1 MNAYVRPVITALVR
15 FALLAA
21 VLFFS
26 ACSPYIG
33 YGVVTWSIQDHNL
46 HAGDVVPVYIQS
58 NIGGVYVIGTGP
70 ERENR
75 IEVPLWQIDLH
86 KSRSRARKAA
96 AKLEEYR
103 YTYASV
109 KIDGLPVRARP
120 ENTARQVYRLR
131 QGEII
136 RILDKG
142 EGAPVIAGNAP
153 LEGDWFEVLT
163 NDGTTGWCFSYNLT
177 LYDERDE
184 APVEELV
191 EDDGADPY
199 RGYLVN
205 QVWYPDHYR
214 VMLAENR
221 VDIDRVH
228 PLWGFFPGEESLVA
242 RIATAGG
249 VATFEHTGIT
259 KTGDRMY
266 RFEGTSLTAEVR
278 RRDALVVQYTD
289 DRGMPQVFYFTTLN
303 KTPEDIIKDEQDRRQ
318 EIFDSIRE
326 TGPVFSSGSYGVLQF
341 LEGNRF
347 LWSGYQL
354 LTPSV
359 IPSGAG
365 GGGVAELRC
374 FLSESLA
381 SRYTGVLTFRFEA
394 TGTRV
399 NFLYELTS
407 DGLKLEQVDNG
418 NIKDAVVVSR
428 DLNPTVLFFTP
439 EEPEA
444 DGGQ

>member
-1 MNAYVRPVITALVR
+1 MNVHVRHFFTVLSR
-15 FALLAA
+15 FALLSA

-33 YGVVTWSIQDHNL
+33 YGVVTWSIPERDL

-58 NIGGVYVIGTGP
+58 NIDGVYVIGTGP
-70 ERENR
+70 EREDR
-75 IEVPLWQIDLH
+75 IEVPLWQISLY

-96 AKLEEYR
+96 GELEEYR
-103 YTYASV
+103 YTYATV
-109 KIDGLPVRARP
+109 KTDGLPVRAHP

-131 QGEII
+131 KGEII
-136 RILDKG
+136 RIVDKG
-142 EGAPVIAGNAP
+142 EGAPVIAGNST

-163 NDGTTGWCFSYNLT
+163 GDGTTGWCFSYNLR
-177 LYDERDE
+177 LFDERDE
-184 APVEELV
+184 APAEEVV
-191 EDDGADPY
+191 EDDGSDPY
-199 RGYLVN
+199 RSYLVD

-214 VMLAENR
+214 VMLAEER
-221 VDIDRVH
+221 VDIDRIQ
-228 PLWGFFPGEESLVA
+228 PLWGFTPGEESLVA
-242 RIATAGG
+242 RIATAAG
-249 VATFEHTGIT
+249 VETFEHTGIT
-259 KTGDRMY
+259 KTGERTY

-278 RRDALVVQYTD
+278 RKSALLVQYTD
-289 DRGMPQVFYFTTLN
+289 DRGMPQVFYFTTLD
-303 KTPEDIIKDEQDRRQ
+303 KTPEEIIEEEQERRQ
-318 EIFDSIRE
+318 TIFDAIQE
-326 TGPVFSSGSYGVLQF
+326 AGPQFTSGNYGVLQF
-341 LEGNRF
+341 LDDNRF

-359 IPSGAG
+359 IPAGSGDDG
-365 GGGVAELRC
+365 IVELRC
-374 FLSESLA
+374 FLSDSLK

-407 DGLKLEQVDNG
+407 DGLKLEQVDDA
-418 NIKDAVVVSR
+418 NIEDAVVVSR

-444 DGGQ
+444 DGVQ